1 MSNWSGFNKTPMGA
15 GGHVVIAGRQRQQA
29 DDMQEAPIVQSGTPT
44 KAAGT
49 GVFVPFED
57 KEQRI
62 NYLQNMLEVLQ
73 NLTITV
79 EAQLQQEIES

>member
-1 MSNWSGFNKTPMGA
+1 MSNWSGFSKTPMGA
-15 GGHVVIAGRQRQQA
+15 GGHVVIAGRQQS
-29 DDMQEAPIVQSGTPT
+29 DTPQESPIIQSGTPT

-49 GVFVPFED
+49 GIFVPYET

-62 NYLQNMLEVLQ
+62 EYLQNMLDVLQ
-73 NLTITV
+73 NLATTV